1 MAISRSNI
9 GFEIS
14 KGNRK
19 KKKVGRLVDQV
30 DGFQKSDMNL
40 VLKLVKRKSR
50 VLVLEKMN
58 L

>member
-19 KKKVGRLVDQV
+19 KKKVGGRIPSGSYKHGEEKQ
-30 DGFQKSDMNL
+30 
-40 VLKLVKRKSR
+40 KRKG
-50 VLVLEKMN
+50 KK
-58 L
+58 